1 MKYHFIAE
9 HSDDYPVVVL
19 CRVLEVAQSGYYA
32 WKKRQPSQR
41 QQADERLAGV
51 IEHAFSQGRLV
62 YGSPRIHA
70 ALSRQGIRCGR
81 KRVARLMRQLGLTAA
96 PRKRK
101 PRTTDSAHDHPI
113 APNLLNR
120 QFTATAPNQR
130 WVGDITVVDT
140 QEGWLYV
147 AALVDLY
154 SRRCVGWAMS
164 AHPDEALV
172 TAALQMAVYHRMP
185 DTSLLHHTD
194 RGSQY
199 TSVGYRHLLATN
211 GIQVS
216 MSRRANCWDNAAV
229 ESFWKTLK
237 TECTDRMPLVSHH
250 QARTTIFEYL
260 EVFYNRQ
267 RLHSTLGYLSPV
279 EFEQASL
286 TP

>member
-1 MKYHFIAE
+1 MKYRFILE
-9 HSDDYPVVVL
+9 QGSDYPIVTL
-19 CRVLEVAQSGYYA
+19 CRVLKVAQSGYYA
-32 WKKRQPSQR
+32 WKKRQPSRRHQEDA
-41 QQADERLAGV
+41 QLAHT
-51 IEHAFSQGRLV
+51 IEHAFAQGRAV

-70 ALSRQGIRCGR
+70 ALGRQGIACGR
-81 KRVARLMRQLGLTAA
+81 KRVARLMHQLGLTAVI
-96 PRKRK
+96 RKRK

-120 QFTATAPNQR
+120 QFRATAPNQR

-172 TAALQMAVYHRMP
+172 TDALQMALHHRMP
-185 DTSLLHHTD
+185 DSSLLHHTD

-199 TSVGYRHLLATN
+199 TSVGYRRLLATN
-211 GIQVS
+211 GIHVS

-237 TECTDRMPLVSHH
+237 TECTDRIPLVSHH

-279 EFEQASL
+279 AFEQSST

>member
-1 MKYHFIAE
+1 MKYQFIQE
-9 HSDDYPVVVL
+9 QGRDYSIVTL
-19 CRVLEVAQSGYYA
+19 CRVLKVAQSSYYA

-41 QQADERLAGV
+41 HQADERLARV
-51 IEHAFSQGRLV
+51 IAQVFTQGRSV

-70 ALSRQGIRCGR
+70 ALHRQGIACGR
-81 KRVARLMRQLGLTAA
+81 KRVARLMQQLGLTAA
-96 PRKRK
+96 TRKRK
-101 PRTTDSAHDHPI
+101 PRTTDSAHAHPI

-120 QFTATAPNQR
+120 RFSATAPNQR

-140 QEGWLYV
+140 QTGWLYV

-172 TAALQMAVYHRMP
+172 TAALKMAVHHRMP
-185 DTSLLHHTD
+185 DSSLLHHTD

-199 TSVGYRHLLATN
+199 TSGGYRRLLAAN

-237 TECTDRMPLVSHH
+237 TECTDRMPLVSHD

-279 EFEQASL
+279 EFEQASV